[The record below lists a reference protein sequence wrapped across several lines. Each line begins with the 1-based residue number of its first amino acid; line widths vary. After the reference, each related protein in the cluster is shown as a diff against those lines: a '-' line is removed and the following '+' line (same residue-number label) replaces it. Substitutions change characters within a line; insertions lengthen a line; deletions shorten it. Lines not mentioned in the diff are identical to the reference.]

1 MRGDSLMHPTLRPAA
16 RLYVATVCLIGLG
29 LAASVLWIERGEW
42 GDIVA
47 PGTTALTLT
56 AFLVVFAALASLA
69 PVEISYGVSLLVN
82 LAPTFAGILLL
93 PPGFAGIVGSL
104 GTIDRLP
111 SQRYP
116 WYRFA
121 FNRAMHFQGAT
132 VASLIFHAVRSQP
145 AGAFTQLGTDFN
157 VVAGAVLALLVVSFL
172 NSALVITAVALETGV
187 SFRKVGDQILRG
199 SFISYLGLAPLG
211 AMIAYLAETGR
222 IEGMAMAGGVLL
234 LLLVYRELS
243 KRALSLESV
252 ARGSF
257 VAQSRLIDAK
267 DRSTFGHSERVGI
280 LSEAIASKMRLAGDL
295 VEQIRIGATLHD
307 IGKIAIPDAIL
318 HKLGKFT
325 DEEWETM
332 KSHAQEGYEVLREQ
346 EILVRAAEIVRSHHE
361 NFDGT
366 GYPLGLDGR
375 AIPVG
380 GRIARVVDSYDC
392 ITNVRD
398 YRAWV
403 KDPFEALADIE
414 TRKGTWYDPEVV
426 EVFIQVL
433 RERDPRLILEPD
445 ADAESAGILEAL
457 RYGPFLRLWVAAGLS
472 NFGDMLT
479 TTGLALAGYG
489 VTHSVL
495 AVGLFVA
502 VRAIPNLLVGLPAGQ
517 IVDRYDRKVVMVL
530 MDVARMVLIGLLPVF
545 ANAPLAVILAVAF
558 LVSTATVLFNPARA
572 AALPDLVPSR
582 LLSGANSALAF
593 LERGTE
599 VLGYAAAAAIIT
611 FGGIGLVFAIDAV
624 TFAASAVILLTI
636 GFPIMVMAGG
646 DGSALRQVRVD
657 VSAGLRQIRTASEL
671 RAIFIFSFLMVAGGS
686 ALLPLMVPLAVEHL
700 HAGSA
705 GFALLEGSIAV
716 GATLGA
722 LLTGW
727 LHTPRRGLL
736 MILGAMGM
744 GAANVMAGLS
754 PALLV
759 TAAFLVVG
767 GVANMVYL
775 VPLLT
780 AIQEHTDS
788 LMRGRI
794 FAARFTMVQIGVLV
808 GAAYATLMTSVVLPQ
823 AAAGVAVVGTGA
835 MMMLVATWAGL
846 FSPIRRL

>member
-1 MRGDSLMHPTLRPAA
+1 MHPTLRPAV
-16 RLYVATVCLIGLG
+16 RLYVASVCLLGLG
-29 LAASVLWIERGEW
+29 LAVFVLWTERAQFSQP
-42 GDIVA
+42 VA
-47 PGTTALTLT
+47 PGITALTMT
-56 AFLVVFAALASLA
+56 GFLVLFAALASLA
-69 PVEISYGVSLLVN
+69 PVQISYGVSLLVN
-82 LAPTFAGILLL
+82 LAPTFAGVLIL
-93 PPGFAGIVGSL
+93 PPGLAGVVGGL

-111 SQRYP
+111 SKDHP
-116 WYRFA
+116 WYRFL
-121 FNRAMHFQGAT
+121 FNRAMHFLVPT
-132 VASLIFHAVRSQP
+132 IASLIFHAVRSQP
-145 AGAFTQLGTDFN
+145 AGANSRLGADFN
-157 VVAGAVLALLVVSFL
+157 ILAGAVLALLVVSFL
-172 NSALVITAVALETGV
+172 NSALVITAVTLETGV

-211 AMIAYLAETGR
+211 AMIAYLAGTGR

-252 ARGSF
+252 ARGSY

-280 LSEAIASKMRLAGDL
+280 LSEAIALKMRLAGDL

-346 EILVRAAEIVRSHHE
+346 EILVRAAEIVWSHHE
-361 NFDGT
+361 NFDGS
-366 GYPLGLDGR
+366 GYPRGLGGR

-398 YRAWV
+398 YREWV
-403 KDPFEALADIE
+403 KGPFEALADIE
-414 TRKGTWYDPEVV
+414 TKKGTWYDPEVV

-433 RERDPRLILEPD
+433 RERDSRLNEVVQSD
-445 ADAESAGILEAL
+445 SDAESVGMLEAL
-457 RYGPFLRLWVAAGLS
+457 RYGPFLRLWTAAGLS

-489 VTHSVL
+489 ATHSVL

-502 VRAIPNLLVGLPAGQ
+502 VRALPNLLIGLPAGHL
-517 IVDRYDRKVVMVL
+517 VDRYDRKVLMVL
-530 MDVARMVLIGLLPVF
+530 MDVARMLLIGFLPVL
-545 ANAPLAVILAVAF
+545 ALAPLPVILGVAF

-572 AALPDLVPSR
+572 AALPDLVPPR

-593 LERGTE
+593 MERATE
-599 VLGYAAAAAIIT
+599 ILGYAAAAALVT

-624 TFAASAVILLTI
+624 TFAASAIILLTI
-636 GFPIMVMAGG
+636 GFPIMVMARRT
-646 DGSALRQVRVD
+646 GSP
-657 VSAGLRQIRTASEL
+657 LRQIRNDVVAGLRHIRSVPEL

-686 ALLPLMVPLAVEHL
+686 ALLPLMVPLAIEHL
-700 HAGSA
+700 HAGNA
-705 GFALLEGSIAV
+705 GFALLEGSIAL

-736 MILGAMGM
+736 MIIGAFGM

-754 PALLV
+754 PALLI

-775 VPLLT
+775 VPMLT

-788 LMRGRI
+788 QMRGRI
-794 FAARFTMVQIGVLV
+794 FAARFTMVQIGVLL
-808 GAAYATLMTSVVLPQ
+808 GAGYATVTTSFVLPQ
-823 AAAGVAVVGTGA
+823 TAAGIAVVGTGA
-835 MMMLVATWAGL
+835 MMIAVATWAGL